1 MARVTV
7 EDVIDKTE
15 SPFQAVLIAAKRAH
29 QLMMDPEDALLPWDN
44 DKPTVMALRE
54 IAEGMLDREI
64 LRANVVVGHE
74 KRKALQAEQAQ
85 HMPEPA
91 ANLPYEG
98 FVTTGFSTLDD
109 QIKKANQQ
117 RDRDN
122 EGRGGSGTPFL

>member
-54 IAEGMLDREI
+54 IAEGMLDEQI
-64 LRANVVVGHE
+64 LQTNVVVGHE
-74 KRKALQAEQAQ
+74 KRRALQAEQAQ
-85 HMPEPA
+85 LMPEPA
-91 ANLPYEG
+91 SVLPYKG

-109 QIKKANQQ
+109 QIKKANQK
-117 RDRDN
+117 RDD
-122 EGRGGSGTPFL
+122 EGRTGSGTPFL